1 MRSTKWTIF
10 LIVSLVFLV
19 NLSISYAKQRQA
31 EAISGSDR
39 FSAQKE
45 QNPGE
50 NEPAYDLWGRTIT
63 KKEAEELMKTA
74 RGRAMLSPKNGAV
87 KIDQALIDLGKKAF
101 YEETFGNEVFIT
113 DIMGA
118 FNGPITLSNVKK
130 AIEEL
135 KGEGTTNLQ
144 VELAKTVTI
153 DGKTFRKGAKVDTG
167 FDVPKGWNQ
176 VLGMPLKYS
185 EGTWRVGVTC
195 AACHATVDRDTR
207 QIIEGATNADLN
219 AGLFLAMATNSAA
232 YFTHTNIESLQK
244 YLTNLDRTVETSDGK
259 KASLPDPEALETA
272 VDANALKWPKGNFDS
287 TIDMKSNPAQIPDSF
302 TLGDFPY
309 GWSGHAMAGP
319 FKGLSTFNNN
329 VHAQNSDSLSQSEV
343 SRELFGID
351 KEVYIGTILQNAANP
366 KYRYTPGIGKKP
378 SEFFAKVDP
387 TPGTPGVNQ
396 VILPPSFPKSTLI
409 APDGLI
415 VSSPGT
421 KVNEQNNAMSVW
433 QNKLVPPTPPITA
446 DAGTLELGRSV
457 FQRASCIK
465 CHAGDFYS
473 NNRIVPA
480 SEIGTDPSRAKALK
494 KTENIW
500 GEAVI
505 YSPDTPVPV
514 PPNAKVLKVP
524 TEMFDPEQIRLAFAK
539 GDSPGGYKTPSLIGL
554 YWTAPY
560 LHDGGVAVGSDV
572 KKHLGFPGTLDKGIQ
587 PDPANS
593 LRALM
598 DRRLREQVIAANRSA
613 NLQQVHVQGIGHGYW
628 VDAAAGFTKQEQEA
642 LIKYLLLL
650 KMKQ

>member
-1 MRSTKWTIF
+1 MLRKKYWIAF
-10 LIVSLVFLV
+10 LIVSFVLLI
-19 NLSISYAKQRQA
+19 NLGFTYAKQKQA
-31 EAISGSDR
+31 EAISER
-39 FSAQKE
+39 LSADTE
-45 QNPGE
+45 QNVGE

-63 KKEAEELMKTA
+63 KKEAEELKKTEQ
-74 RGRAMLSPKNGAV
+74 GRAMLSPQNGAI
-87 KIDQALIDLGKKAF
+87 KMDQALIDLGKKAF

-118 FNGPITLSNVKK
+118 FNGPITLANVKK
-130 AIEEL
+130 AIGEL
-135 KGEGTTNLQ
+135 NGQGTSNLQ
-144 VELAKTVTI
+144 VELEKTVTI
-153 DGKTFRKGAKVDTG
+153 GGKTFKKGTKIDTG
-167 FDVPKGWNQ
+167 LDVPKGWNQ
-176 VLGMPLKYS
+176 ILGMPLKQS
-185 EGTWRVGVTC
+185 QGTWKAGISC
-195 AACHATVDRDTR
+195 AACHATVDRDTK
-207 QIIEGATNADLN
+207 QIIEGAPNVDLN
-219 AGLFLAMATNSAA
+219 AGLFIAMATNSAA
-232 YFTHTNIESLQK
+232 YFAHTDIESLQK
-244 YLTNLDRTVETSDGK
+244 YMKNLDRTVETSDGK
-259 KASLPDPEALETA
+259 RAALPDPKALEDA

-329 VHAQNSDSLSQSEV
+329 VHAQNSDSLTQSEV

-351 KEVYIGTILQNAANP
+351 KEVYIGTILQNAASP
-366 KYRYTPGIGKKP
+366 TYRFSTEMGIKP

-396 VILPPSFPKSTLI
+396 VILPPSFPKATLI

-433 QNKLVPPTPPITA
+433 QNRLVPPKPPITA
-446 DAGTLELGRSV
+446 NASTLDLGRDV

-465 CHAGDFYS
+465 CHAGDFYT

-480 SEIGTDPSRAKALK
+480 PEIGTDPSRAQALK
-494 KTENIW
+494 VTEKIW
-500 GEAVI
+500 GEATI
-505 YSPDTPVPV
+505 FSPDTPVPV
-514 PPNAKVLKVP
+514 PPDAKVLKVP
-524 TEMFDPEQIRLAFAK
+524 TDMLDPEQIKLAFAK

-560 LHDGGVAVGSDV
+560 LHDGGVIVGADA
-572 KKHLGFPGTLDKGIQ
+572 KKQLGFPGTLDKGIQ

-593 LRALM
+593 LRALV
-598 DRRLREQVIAANRSA
+598 DKKLREKVIAANRSA
-613 NLQQVHVQGIGHGYW
+613 NLQQVHVQGIGHEYW
-628 VDAAAGFTKQEQEA
+628 VDGTTGFSPKEQEA

-650 KMKQ
+650 K

>member
-1 MRSTKWTIF
+1 MRIKTYWIAL
-10 LIVSLVFLV
+10 LIVSFVLLV
-19 NLSISYAKQRQA
+19 NLGITYAKQKQA
-31 EAISGSDR
+31 EAT
-39 FSAQKE
+39 SARLRLSADLQ

-50 NEPAYDLWGRTIT
+50 NEPAYDLWGRTISQ
-63 KKEAEELMKTA
+63 KEAEELLKTPQ
-74 RGRAMLSPKNGAV
+74 GRAMLSGQNGAV

-118 FNGPITLSNVKK
+118 FNGPLTLANVRK
-130 AIEEL
+130 AIGEL
-135 KGEGTTNLQ
+135 NGEGTTNLQ

-153 DGKTFRKGAKVDTG
+153 GGKTFKKGTKVDTG
-167 FDVPKGWNQ
+167 LDVPKGWNQ
-176 VLGMPLKYS
+176 VLGMPLKQS
-185 EGTWRVGVTC
+185 EGTWKAGISC

-207 QIIEGATNADLN
+207 QIIEGAPNADLN
-219 AGLFLAMATNSAA
+219 AGLFIAMGTNSAA
-232 YFTHTNIESLQK
+232 YFTHTDIESLQK
-244 YLTNLDRTVETSDGK
+244 YMNNLDRTVETSDGK
-259 KASLPDPEALETA
+259 KAPLPDPKALEDA

-302 TLGDFPY
+302 TMGDFPY

-351 KEVYIGTILQNAANP
+351 KEVYIGTLLQNAANP
-366 KYRYTPGIGKKP
+366 KYRYSPSEGIKP

-396 VILPPSFPKSTLI
+396 VILPPSFPKATLI

-415 VSSPGT
+415 VSSLKT
-421 KVNEQNNAMSVW
+421 KVNEQNNAMSAW
-433 QNKLVPPTPPITA
+433 QNKLVPPKPPITA
-446 DAGTLELGRSV
+446 DAATLEIGRDV

-465 CHAGDFYS
+465 CHAGDFYT

-480 SEIGTDPSRAKALK
+480 PEIGTDPSRAQALK
-494 KTENIW
+494 ATEKIW
-500 GEAVI
+500 GEPTI

-524 TEMFDPEQIRLAFAK
+524 TDMLDPEQINLAFAK
-539 GDSPGGYKTPSLIGL
+539 GNSSGGYKTPSLIGL

-560 LHDGGVAVGSDV
+560 LHDGGVMVGPDA
-572 KKHLGFPGTLDKGIQ
+572 KKQLGYPGTLAMGIQ

-593 LRALM
+593 LRALI
-598 DRRLREQVIAANRSA
+598 DKKLREKVIVANRSA
-613 NLQQVHVQGIGHGYW
+613 NLQQVHVQGIGHEFW
-628 VDAAAGFTKQEQEA
+628 VDETTGFTPQEQDA

-650 KMKQ
+650 K

>member
-1 MRSTKWTIF
+1 MRIKTYWIAL
-10 LIVSLVFLV
+10 LIVSFVLLV
-19 NLSISYAKQRQA
+19 NLGITYAKQKQA
-31 EAISGSDR
+31 EAT
-39 FSAQKE
+39 SARLRLSADLQ

-50 NEPAYDLWGRTIT
+50 NEPAYDLWGRTISQ
-63 KKEAEELMKTA
+63 KEAEELLKTPQ
-74 RGRAMLSPKNGAV
+74 GRAMLSGQNGAV

-118 FNGPITLSNVKK
+118 FNGPLTLANVRK
-130 AIEEL
+130 AIGEL
-135 KGEGTTNLQ
+135 NGEGTTNLQ

-153 DGKTFRKGAKVDTG
+153 GGKTFKKGTKVDTG
-167 FDVPKGWNQ
+167 LDVPKGWNQ
-176 VLGMPLKYS
+176 VLGMPLKQS
-185 EGTWRVGVTC
+185 EGTWKAGISC

-207 QIIEGATNADLN
+207 QIIEGAPNADLN
-219 AGLFLAMATNSAA
+219 AGLFIAMGTNSAA
-232 YFTHTNIESLQK
+232 YFTHTDIESLQK
-244 YLTNLDRTVETSDGK
+244 YMNNLDRTVETSDGK
-259 KASLPDPEALETA
+259 KAPLPDPKALEDA

-302 TLGDFPY
+302 TMGDFPY

-329 VHAQNSDSLSQSEV
+329 VHAQNSDSLLQSEV

-351 KEVYIGTILQNAANP
+351 KEVYIGTLLQNAANP
-366 KYRYTPGIGKKP
+366 KYRYSPSEGIKP

-396 VILPPSFPKSTLI
+396 VILPPSFPKATLI

-415 VSSPGT
+415 VSSPKT
-421 KVNEQNNAMSVW
+421 MVNEQNNAMSAW
-433 QNKLVPPTPPITA
+433 QNKLVPPKPPITA
-446 DAGTLELGRSV
+446 DAATLEIGRDV

-465 CHAGDFYS
+465 CHAGDFYT

-480 SEIGTDPSRAKALK
+480 PEIGTDPSRAQALK
-494 KTENIW
+494 ATEKIW
-500 GEAVI
+500 GEPTI

-524 TEMFDPEQIRLAFAK
+524 TDMLDPEQINLAFAK
-539 GDSPGGYKTPSLIGL
+539 GNSSGGYKTPSLIGL

-560 LHDGGVAVGSDV
+560 LHDGGVMVGPDA
-572 KKHLGFPGTLDKGIQ
+572 KKQLGYPGTLAKGIQ

-598 DRRLREQVIAANRSA
+598 DKKLREKVIVANRSA
-613 NLQQVHVQGIGHGYW
+613 NLQQVHVQGIGHEFW
-628 VDAAAGFTKQEQEA
+628 VDETTGFTPQEQDA

-650 KMKQ
+650 K

>member
-1 MRSTKWTIF
+1 MRIKTYWIAL
-10 LIVSLVFLV
+10 LIVSFVLLV
-19 NLSISYAKQRQA
+19 NLGITYAKQKQA
-31 EAISGSDR
+31 EAT
-39 FSAQKE
+39 SARLRLSADLQ

-50 NEPAYDLWGRTIT
+50 NEPAYDLWGRTISQ
-63 KKEAEELMKTA
+63 KEAEELLKTPQ
-74 RGRAMLSPKNGAV
+74 GRAMLSGQNGAV

-118 FNGPITLSNVKK
+118 FNGPLTLANVRK
-130 AIEEL
+130 AIGEL
-135 KGEGTTNLQ
+135 NGEGTTNLQ

-153 DGKTFRKGAKVDTG
+153 GGKTFKKGTKVDTG
-167 FDVPKGWNQ
+167 LDVPKGWNQ
-176 VLGMPLKYS
+176 VLGMPLKQS
-185 EGTWRVGVTC
+185 EGTWKAGISC

-207 QIIEGATNADLN
+207 QIIEGAPNADLN
-219 AGLFLAMATNSAA
+219 AGLFIAMGTNSAA
-232 YFTHTNIESLQK
+232 YFTHTDIESLQK
-244 YLTNLDRTVETSDGK
+244 YMNNLDRTVETSDGK
-259 KASLPDPEALETA
+259 KAPLPDPKALEDA

-302 TLGDFPY
+302 TMGDFPY

-351 KEVYIGTILQNAANP
+351 KEVYIGTLLQNAANP
-366 KYRYTPGIGKKP
+366 KYRYSPSEGIKP

-396 VILPPSFPKSTLI
+396 VILPPSFPKATLI

-415 VSSPGT
+415 VSSPKT
-421 KVNEQNNAMSVW
+421 KVNEQNNAMSAW
-433 QNKLVPPTPPITA
+433 QNKLVPPKPPITA
-446 DAGTLELGRSV
+446 DAATLEIGRDI

-465 CHAGDFYS
+465 CHAGDFYT

-480 SEIGTDPSRAKALK
+480 PEIGTDPSRAQALK
-494 KTENIW
+494 ATEKIW
-500 GEAVI
+500 GEPTI

-524 TEMFDPEQIRLAFAK
+524 TDMLDPEQINLAFAK
-539 GDSPGGYKTPSLIGL
+539 GNSSGGYKTPSLIGL

-560 LHDGGVAVGSDV
+560 LHDGGVMVGPDA
-572 KKHLGFPGTLDKGIQ
+572 KKQLGYPGTLAKGIQ

-598 DRRLREQVIAANRSA
+598 DKKLREKVIVANRSA
-613 NLQQVHVQGIGHGYW
+613 NLQQVHVQGIGHEFW
-628 VDAAAGFTKQEQEA
+628 VDETTGFTPQEQEA

-650 KMKQ
+650 K

>member
-1 MRSTKWTIF
+1 MRIKTYWIAF
-10 LIVSLVFLV
+10 LIVSFVILV
-19 NLSISYAKQRQA
+19 NLGITYAKQKQA
-31 EAISGSDR
+31 EAT
-39 FSAQKE
+39 SARLRLSADPQ
-45 QNPGE
+45 QNSGE
-50 NEPAYDLWGRTIT
+50 NEPAYDLWGRTISQ
-63 KKEAEELMKTA
+63 KEAAELLKTQQ
-74 RGRAMLSPKNGAV
+74 GRAMLSGQNGAV

-118 FNGPITLSNVKK
+118 FNGPLTLANVRK

-135 KGEGTTNLQ
+135 NGEGTTNLQ

-153 DGKTFRKGAKVDTG
+153 GGQTFKKGMKVDTG
-167 FDVPKGWNQ
+167 LDVPKGWNQ
-176 VLGMPLKYS
+176 VLGMPLKQS
-185 EGTWRVGVTC
+185 EGTWKAGISC

-207 QIIEGATNADLN
+207 QIIEGAPNADLN
-219 AGLFLAMATNSAA
+219 AGLFIAMGTNSAA
-232 YFTHTNIESLQK
+232 YFTHTDIESLQK
-244 YLTNLDRTVETSDGK
+244 YLNNLDRTVETSDGK
-259 KASLPDPEALETA
+259 KAPLPDPKALEEA

-302 TLGDFPY
+302 TMGDFPY

-366 KYRYTPGIGKKP
+366 KYRYSPSEGIKP

-396 VILPPSFPKSTLI
+396 AILPPSFPKATLI

-415 VSSPGT
+415 VSSPNT
-421 KVNEQNNAMSVW
+421 KVNEQNNAMSAW
-433 QNKLVPPTPPITA
+433 QNKLVPPKPPITA
-446 DAGTLELGRSV
+446 DAATLEIGRDV

-465 CHAGDFYS
+465 CHAGDFYT

-480 SEIGTDPSRAKALK
+480 PEIGTDPSRAQALK
-494 KTENIW
+494 ATEKIW
-500 GEAVI
+500 GEATI

-524 TEMFDPEQIRLAFAK
+524 TDMLDPEQINLAFAK
-539 GDSPGGYKTPSLIGL
+539 GNSPGGYKTPSLIGL

-560 LHDGGVAVGSDV
+560 LHDGGVMVGPDA
-572 KKHLGFPGTLDKGIQ
+572 KKQLGYPGTLAKGIQ

-598 DRRLREQVIAANRSA
+598 DKKLREKVIVANRSA
-613 NLQQVHVQGIGHGYW
+613 NLQQVHVQGIGHEFW
-628 VDAAAGFTKQEQEA
+628 VDETTGFTREEQEA

-650 KMKQ
+650 K